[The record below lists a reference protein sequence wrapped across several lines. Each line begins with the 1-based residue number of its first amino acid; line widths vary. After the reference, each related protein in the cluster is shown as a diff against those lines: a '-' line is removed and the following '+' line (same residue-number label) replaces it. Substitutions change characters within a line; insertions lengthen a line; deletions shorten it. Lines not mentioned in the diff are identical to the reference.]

1 MIYKQTFAIFTV
13 LNTIGAKN
21 FTNNPTVHG
30 FCHNISCKEGYL
42 RYCNITSSWEP
53 RISEF
58 HSLTAFIVV
67 TVGSFITTFVG
78 ILVVYKKLIKL
89 HKREGDNCRS
99 YVCVVVLTIGTL
111 IWDAIDAS
119 LDAYTFHQLEQGK
132 LIDPVI
138 HRNSHVTNGIMVFA
152 CLGVLK
158 MVITFTVW
166 YKVLEEDSTKSREL
180 RTVQFLITFLFED
193 CAEIF
198 LEYFWIE
205 KYFTLRPSVYLIV
218 KDVMIAC
225 LACYTAIYHISTGVK
240 ELFERHDQ
248 LSFVFSVS
256 LGMIVSIVEFLRVGG
271 AVYQYV
277 TGKLNSD
284 CFGEVNGKLIQ
295 FPLTSGC
302 LREVDYA
309 ILALIFIP
317 WFVVFVT
324 CGVII
329 LRSITGRLKGQ

>member
-1 MIYKQTFAIFTV
+1 MIYKQTLAIVMV

-21 FTNNPTVHG
+21 FTNNSTVHG
-30 FCHNISCKEGYL
+30 FCHNISWKEGYL

-67 TVGSFITTFVG
+67 TVCSLITTVVG
-78 ILVVYKKLIKL
+78 ISVVYKKLIIL
-89 HKREGDNCRS
+89 HEREGNNCRS
-99 YVCVVVLTIGTL
+99 YVLVVVLTIGTL
-111 IWDAIDAS
+111 ICDAIDAS

-138 HRNSHVTNGIMVFA
+138 YRNSHVTNGIMVFA

-158 MVITFTVW
+158 MVITFRVW
-166 YKVLEEDSTKSREL
+166 YEVSEEDPTEPREL

-193 CAEIF
+193 CAETF

-205 KYFTLRPSVYLIV
+205 KYFTVRPPVYLIV

-225 LACYTAIYHISTGVK
+225 LACYAAIYHISMGVK
-240 ELFERHDQ
+240 DLCGRHDLL

-256 LGMIVSIVEFLRVGG
+256 LVSIVEFLRVGG
-271 AVYQYV
+271 ALYQYV
-277 TGKLNSD
+277 TGKLNPD
-284 CFGEVNGKLIQ
+284 CLGEVNGKLIQ
-295 FPLTSGC
+295 FPFTSGC

-317 WFVVFVT
+317 WFVVLVT

-329 LRSITGRLKGQ
+329 LRSIMED